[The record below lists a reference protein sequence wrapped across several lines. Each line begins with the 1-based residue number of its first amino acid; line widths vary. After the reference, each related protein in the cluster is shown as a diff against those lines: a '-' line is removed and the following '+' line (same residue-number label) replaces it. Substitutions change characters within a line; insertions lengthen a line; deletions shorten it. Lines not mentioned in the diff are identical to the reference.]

1 MNEKK
6 WKKLKPSRKKEILK
20 WREIME
26 KIPKIKVNPKKR
38 PKTYSKSK
46 PTLNSG
52 LDIGKP
58 IKNYWDKFPK

>member
-1 MNEKK
+1 
-6 WKKLKPSRKKEILK
+6 
-20 WREIME
+20 ME